1 MFLKQPSRTWV
12 NYCISRPKKSLPTIS
27 FDKLLLLRFLKFGEF
42 VRTTNDFV
50 GTHTC
55 LVTVS
60 LKGNDERPTKP
71 QESFGKFQELGD
83 LQQEMEMQG
92 S

>member
-1 MFLKQPSRTWV
+1 MGQLLNQP
-12 NYCISRPKKSLPTIS
+12 PKKSLPTIS
-27 FDKLLLLRFLKFGEF
+27 FDKLLLLRCLKFGEF
-42 VRTTNDFV
+42 VTKTHDFV
-50 GTHTC
+50 GTHRC

-60 LKGNDERPTKP
+60 PQGNDERPTKP
-71 QESFGKFQELGD
+71 QESSWLGDPTFGKFQELGD